1 MNLHVI
7 STGRQSPAELCPR
20 AAAIEPWVDYL
31 HLREKQWSARETAD
45 TIETLDSLGFPKEK
59 LVINDRVD
67 VAAAKGVPQV
77 QLAGHSLSVQDV
89 KRAFPSLHVSCS
101 VHSAEEAVAAEAE
114 GADAVLFGHVFET
127 DSKPGLPGRGLGAL
141 KTVTGAVSLP
151 VIAIGGLT
159 PENAAR
165 LKHYGASGAA
175 VLSGVL
181 LAENAEEAVRRYR
194 YHLERR

>member
-1 MNLHVI
+1 MKLHVI
-7 STGRQSPAELCPR
+7 STGRQSREELCTR
-20 AAAIEPWVDYL
+20 VAAIEPMIDFF
-31 HLREKQWSARETAD
+31 HLREKQWSASEIAGTID
-45 TIETLDSLGFPKEK
+45 TLTELGFPTEK

-67 VAAAKGVPQV
+67 VAAAKAVPHV

-127 DSKPGLPGRGLGAL
+127 NSKPGMPGRGLGAL

-159 PENAAR
+159 PENASSLR
-165 LKHYGASGAA
+165 HYGASGAA

-194 YHLERR
+194 YQLERR